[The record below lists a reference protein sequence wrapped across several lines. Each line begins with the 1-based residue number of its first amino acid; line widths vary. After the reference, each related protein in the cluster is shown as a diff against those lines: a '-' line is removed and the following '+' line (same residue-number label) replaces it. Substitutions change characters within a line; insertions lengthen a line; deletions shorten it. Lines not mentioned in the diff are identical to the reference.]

1 MTLDR
6 TGKDLV
12 SEKEPI
18 SVIEATRKSSQ
29 STWRGLMGA
38 LKRNKVAQVAVGILV
53 IVVIVGLFAP
63 LIAPFDPA
71 EQHLLLRLKPPV
83 WVHGSLPGHLL
94 GTDELGRDVLSRILY
109 GTRISLLVGIAATF
123 LSGIIG
129 TVIGIICGYYRG
141 WLDSIFMRMADIQ
154 LAFPTILLA
163 LVVVV
168 VLGPSLW
175 VVIIVLGF
183 NGWMSY
189 ARVIRAEVLSLRN
202 RDFVTA
208 ARAIGDSDIQIM
220 YRHLRPN
227 VLAPLATI
235 GTLQVAAMIVAEA
248 SLSYLGF
255 GVPPTIPTWGGMLA
269 EGQLYIG
276 TSWWIALFSGLAIML
291 TTLSINVTGDMLRDF
306 ADPKG
311 YR

>member
-1 MTLDR
+1 MT
-6 TGKDLV
+6 
-12 SEKEPI
+12 SETTLTDTAKILTPTPGTPGTARGT
-18 SVIEATRKSSQ
+18 S
-29 STWRGLMGA
+29 STWRAFLSA
-38 LKRNKVAQVAVGILV
+38 LKRNNIAKVAVSILV
-53 IVVIVGLFAP
+53 LVVFVGLFAP
-63 LIAPFDPA
+63 LIAPMDPA
-71 EQHLLLRLKPPV
+71 AQNLIERLKPPS
-83 WVHGSLPGHLL
+83 WLRGGSPGHLL
-94 GTDELGRDVLSRILY
+94 GTDDLGRDVFSRILY
-109 GTRISLLVGIAATF
+109 GTRISLLVGVSATVV
-123 LSGIIG
+123 SGIIG

-141 WLDSIFMRMADIQ
+141 WIDSLFMRLADIQ

-168 VLGPSLW
+168 VVGPSLW
-175 VVIIVLGF
+175 VVIVVLGIH
-183 NGWMSY
+183 GWMSY
-189 ARVIRAEVLSLRN
+189 ARVIRSEVLSLRS

-208 ARAIGDSDIQIM
+208 ARAIGDSDLQIM

-235 GTLQVAAMIVAEA
+235 GTLQIAAMIVAEA

-269 EGQLYIG
+269 EGQLYMT